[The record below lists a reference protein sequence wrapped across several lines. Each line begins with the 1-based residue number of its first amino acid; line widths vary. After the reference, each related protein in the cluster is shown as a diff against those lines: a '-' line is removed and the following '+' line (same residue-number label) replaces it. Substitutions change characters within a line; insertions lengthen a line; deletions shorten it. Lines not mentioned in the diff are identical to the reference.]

1 MSDRAADAMTR
12 VAVVTGGASGMGEAT
27 CHELGRRGLKVAVLD
42 VNEHAAQRVTDGLRA
57 EGATALAVGADVTDR
72 SAVEQAFAKVR
83 SELGPVTVLVTNAG
97 MFGFS
102 PFLDITAAS
111 WSRIIDV
118 NLTGTFHCCQV
129 ALPDMVEA
137 NWGES

>member
-1 MSDRAADAMTR
+1 MSRI
-12 VAVVTGGASGMGEAT
+12 S
-27 CHELGRRGLKVAVLD
+27 RRGLKVAVLD

-83 SELGPVTVLVTNAG
+83 SELGPVTVLVTSAG

>member
-1 MSDRAADAMTR
+1 MTR

-83 SELGPVTVLVTNAG
+83 SELGPVTVLVTSAG
-97 MFGFS
+97 MFGFRPSWTS
-102 PFLDITAAS
+102 PPHPGRGSSMST
-111 WSRIIDV
+111 
-118 NLTGTFHCCQV
+118 
-129 ALPDMVEA
+129 
-137 NWGES
+137 